1 LTVFDDLKD
10 AKADLALAP
19 LNLTVLLA
27 PYSADAAETL
37 EGATGDLDVP
47 AEYNSVGHF
56 QKKAGLSLMVDM
68 SSQDIEA
75 YGESDP
81 IRNIISRKKTSFDFV
96 MFENKKLVLELI
108 HAADFSS
115 VTPSANGGVVLPAP
129 STPKNRYYRAILV
142 GQDDRDEGEVWIYW
156 LMPKV
161 KLDKLDNQ
169 TLNDDNVLEYKPTL
183 TAFKDDD
190 LGYSVAQGFCGKGW
204 KAIADLAG
212 FGAGGAGGGK
222 DGGVTPPVVT
232 PDVTPEVTPEA
243 ESTPSGRKASTF
255 SATAADPKIS

>member
-1 LTVFDDLKD
+1 LATDFLSLKN
-10 AKADLALAP
+10 AQADLALAP

-27 PYSADAAETL
+27 PYSATPAETL
-37 EGATGDLDVP
+37 EGPDGLLDVP
-47 AEYNSVGHF
+47 AEYESVGHF
-56 QKKAGLSLMVDM
+56 QKQAGLSMMVDM

-108 HAADFSS
+108 HSADFSD
-115 VTPSANGGVVLPAP
+115 VTPSANGGIVLPSP
-129 STPKNRYYRAILV
+129 TTPKNRYYRAALV
-142 GQDDRDEGEVWIYW
+142 GQDDHEEGEVWVYW

-183 TAFKDDD
+183 TAFKDDE
-190 LGYSVAQGFCGKGW
+190 LGYSVAQGFAGPGW
-204 KAIADLAG
+204 KALADLAG
-212 FGAGGAGGGK
+212 FGTTKAAAEAPKKPAGGTTATTGGSTAGS
-222 DGGVTPPVVT
+222 DT
-232 PDVTPEVTPEA
+232 
-243 ESTPSGRKASTF
+243 SGS
-255 SATAADPKIS
+255 